1 MPATQLAPVSQ
12 SRFVKHCRHAC
23 ARVLQRGAA
32 AGQSS
37 SLTQETHK
45 LRSGS
50 QNGVCAAETQ
60 SALLVQLG
68 TQWKLSRSQ
77 TSPDVP
83 QLALLRHSTQSPIAS
98 AQYGANFV
106 HCASSKQ
113 IEHLKE
119 RASQ

>member
-1 MPATQLAPVSQ
+1 
-12 SRFVKHCRHAC
+12 
-23 ARVLQRGAA
+23 LQRGAA

-68 TQWKLSRSQ
+68 TQWKLRRSH